1 MKGFYD
7 SISDNYEDIFQPNDK
22 QINFLTEHAHG
33 KILDVACATGKV
45 AKRLQDKGY
54 DVLGI
59 DLEEKFVDKA
69 IKENK
74 IKAIHMNMLDVDKLE
89 DSFGLIYCIGN
100 SLVHLDSTDTISKFL
115 KKCYDKLDTNGNLV
129 VQIINFY
136 PFLKVDGEF
145 LGTLPTIKNEKVEF
159 VRKYY
164 RNGDFIRFNTI
175 MSANGKSIENDVNL
189 FPITSHELVELVE
202 QNGFRNI
209 KIYGGFNKS
218 DFDKE
223 NSRSLVFS
231 AEKQ

>member
-1 MKGFYD
+1 MSDFYN

-33 KILDVACATGKV
+33 KILDIACATGKV
-45 AKRLQDKGY
+45 AKKLQDKGY

-69 IKENK
+69 INENK
-74 IKAIHMNMLDVDKLE
+74 IKAIHMNMLYVDKLE

-100 SLVHLDSTDTISKFL
+100 SLVHLDSKEKINEFF

-129 VQIINFY
+129 IQIINFY
-136 PFLKVDGEF
+136 PFLKVDDEF

-164 RNGDFIRFNTI
+164 RNGNIIRFNTV
-175 MSANGKSIENDVNL
+175 MSAEGMSIENDVNL
-189 FPITSHELVELVE
+189 FPITSDELVELVE

-209 KIYGGFNKS
+209 KIYGGFDKS

-223 NSRSLVFS
+223 NSRPLVLS